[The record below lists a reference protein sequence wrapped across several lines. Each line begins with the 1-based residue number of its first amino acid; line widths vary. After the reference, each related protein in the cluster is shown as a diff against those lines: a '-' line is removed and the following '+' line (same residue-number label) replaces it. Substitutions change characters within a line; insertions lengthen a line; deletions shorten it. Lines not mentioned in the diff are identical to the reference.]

1 MACKQTMARA
11 AIAAT
16 LATTFTLLALAGDR
30 PARAATNGHSG
41 GNYVAGV
48 NGPILVLVGRGGLGQ
63 TGPTEGEIV
72 AVQRGRV
79 VSVLARGLPFPFSE
93 GLAPS
98 PRGRYVGYGAEV
110 KGLWVT
116 TADGSSRYRLLLP
129 PRSTQRNVLGVESVA
144 WSPDRY
150 TLAYAVNIAADF
162 AVNPLKDRG
171 LGIWLTRYDR
181 ARPRL
186 LVTPAQLG
194 AVGMGKT
201 GMAGGETFAIA
212 GLSWS
217 PDGRTLAVNTFRPAP
232 GVAQPGQAM
241 PVVLAVDVATG
252 KTRLLLAGAHDAV
265 FAPASGALAYV
276 TGEPNNG
283 GMSLRVADAHGRHV
297 RVLATVNGPIASPAW
312 SPDGRT
318 IAYITG
324 SYLGNGG
331 TEIRTIDV
339 ASGTTRVVLS
349 TVGPRQRMLPPGG
362 QFVRLAWMHTRV

>member
-1 MACKQTMARA
+1 MTPGQTVAHA
-11 AIAAT
+11 ALSAT
-16 LATTFTLLALAGDR
+16 LATTLTLFALTGDR
-30 PARAATNGHSG
+30 LARAATNGHHG

-72 AVQRGRV
+72 AVQHGRV
-79 VSVLARGLPFPFSE
+79 VRVLARGLPFPFSE

-110 KGLWVT
+110 KGLWVA

-194 AVGMGKT
+194 AVGIGKMGT
-201 GMAGGETFAIA
+201 TGGETFAIA

-217 PDGRTLAVNTFRPAP
+217 PDGRTLAVSTFRPAP
-232 GVAQPGQAM
+232 GVAQPGHAM
-241 PVVLAVDVATG
+241 PVVLAVDAATG

-265 FAPASGALAYV
+265 FAPTSGALAYV
-276 TGEPNNG
+276 TGESNKG

-324 SYLGNGG
+324 LYTGNCG

-339 ASGTTRVVLS
+339 ASGTTEVVL
-349 TVGPRQRMLPPGG
+349 TTTGPRQRLLPPGG

>member
-1 MACKQTMARA
+1 MTPGKTVACA
-11 AIAAT
+11 ALIAT
-16 LATTFTLLALAGDR
+16 LAATFTLPPLSQTP
-30 PARAATNGHSG
+30 PAWAAINSYH
-41 GNYVAGV
+41 GNRVAGI

-63 TGPTEGEIV
+63 IGPTEGEIL

-79 VSVLARGLPFPFSE
+79 IRVLTRGLPFPFSE

-110 KGLWVT
+110 KGLWVAT
-116 TADGSSRYRLLLP
+116 SDGSSRYHLLLP
-129 PRSTQRNVLGVESVA
+129 PRSTQGNVLGVESVA

-201 GMAGGETFAIA
+201 GTAGGETFAIA
-212 GLSWS
+212 RLSWS
-217 PDGRTLAVNTFRPAP
+217 PDGRTLAVSTFRPAP
-232 GVAQPGQAM
+232 GVAQPGQAI

-252 KTRLLLAGAHDAV
+252 KTRLLLSGVHDAV
-265 FAPASGALAYV
+265 FAPTSGALAYV
-276 TGEPNNG
+276 TGEPNKG
-283 GMSLRVADAHGRHV
+283 GMSLRVADAHGQNV
-297 RVLATVNGPIASPAW
+297 RVLATVNGLIASPAW

-324 SYLGNGG
+324 SYTGNGG

-339 ASGTTRVVLS
+339 AGGTTRLVLS
-349 TVGPRQRMLPPGG
+349 TMGSRQRLLPPRG
-362 QFVRLAWMHTRV
+362 QFVRLAWMHARV

>member
-1 MACKQTMARA
+1 MTPGKTVACAALIATVAATFTVLPRSQTPPARA
-11 AIAAT
+11 AI
-16 LATTFTLLALAGDR
+16 
-30 PARAATNGHSG
+30 NSHHG
-41 GNYVAGV
+41 GNRVAGV

-79 VSVLARGLPFPFSE
+79 VRVLARGLPFPFSE
-93 GLAPS
+93 GLGPS

-110 KGLWVT
+110 RGLWVAT
-116 TADGSSRYRLLLP
+116 GDGSSRYRLLLP
-129 PRSTQRNVLGVESVA
+129 PRSTQGNVLGVESVA

-194 AVGMGKT
+194 AVGTGKT
-201 GMAGGETFAIA
+201 GTAGGETFAIA

-217 PDGRTLAVNTFRPAP
+217 PDGRTLAVSTFRPAP
-232 GVAQPGQAM
+232 GAAQPGQAM
-241 PVVLAVDVATG
+241 LVVLTVDEATA
-252 KTRLLLAGAHDAV
+252 KTRLLLAGARDAV
-265 FAPASGALAYV
+265 FAPASSALAYV
-276 TGEPNNG
+276 TGEPNRR
-283 GMSLRVADAHGRHV
+283 GMSLLVADAHGRHV
-297 RVLATVNGPIASPAW
+297 RVLATVKGLIASPAW

-324 SYLGNGG
+324 LYTGNGG

-339 ASGTTRVVLS
+339 ASGTTQVVLS
-349 TVGPRQRMLPPGG
+349 TAGSRQRLLPPGG
-362 QFVRLAWMHTRV
+362 QFVRLAWMHTKV

>member
-1 MACKQTMARA
+1 MTSGKTVPCA
-11 AIAAT
+11 ALIAT
-16 LATTFTLLALAGDR
+16 LAATFTLLPLSQTP
-30 PARAATNGHSG
+30 PARAATNGHRG

-72 AVQRGRV
+72 AVQRGQV
-79 VSVLARGLPFPFSE
+79 VRVLARGLPFPFSE

-110 KGLWVT
+110 KGLWIA
-116 TADGSSRYRLLLP
+116 TADGSSRYHLLLP
-129 PRSTQRNVLGVESVA
+129 PRSTQGNVLGVESVA

-186 LVTPAQLG
+186 LVTPVQLG
-194 AVGMGKT
+194 SVGMGKT
-201 GMAGGETFAIA
+201 GTAASETFAIA

-217 PDGRTLAVNTFRPAP
+217 PDGRTLAVSTFRPAP
-232 GVAQPGQAM
+232 GIAQPGQAM

-252 KTRLLLAGAHDAV
+252 KTRLLLASAHDAV
-265 FAPASGALAYV
+265 FAPTAGTLAYV
-276 TGEPNNG
+276 TGEPNKG

-324 SYLGNGG
+324 SYMGNGG
-331 TEIRTIDV
+331 SEIRTIDV
-339 ASGTTRVVLS
+339 AGGTTRLVLS
-349 TVGPRQRMLPPGG
+349 TVGSRQQMLPPGG